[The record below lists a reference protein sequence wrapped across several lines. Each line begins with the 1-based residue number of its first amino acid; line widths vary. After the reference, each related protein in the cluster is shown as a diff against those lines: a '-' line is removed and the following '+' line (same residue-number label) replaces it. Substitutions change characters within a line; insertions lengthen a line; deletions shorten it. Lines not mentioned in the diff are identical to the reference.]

1 MVVNE
6 AGMEI
11 LKVILPILVTAMLG
25 YISAGIKVLW
35 HKKHEEDNIMK
46 VLLRREIDELYDELK
61 DKEYLTVGE
70 LHEFDEVYNLYT
82 GLGGNG
88 RGKIKYQL
96 IHRKEIKT

>member
-1 MVVNE
+1 MQINE
-6 AGMEI
+6 NGMQLLI
-11 LKVILPILVTAMLG
+11 VIAPIVVTALLG
-25 YISAGIKVLW
+25 YISAGVRVLW
-35 HKKHEEDNIMK
+35 HKKHEEDSIMK

-61 DKEYLTVGE
+61 DKEFLTVGE
-70 LHEFDEVYNLYT
+70 LHEFDEVFNLYA